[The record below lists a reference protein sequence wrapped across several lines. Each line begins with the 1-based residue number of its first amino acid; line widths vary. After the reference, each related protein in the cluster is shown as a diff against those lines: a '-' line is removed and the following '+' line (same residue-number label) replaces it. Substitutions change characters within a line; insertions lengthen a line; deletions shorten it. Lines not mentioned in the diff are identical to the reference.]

1 VAANVALLRGTRL
14 RLRAATRSLGRSRP
28 TRILALLGLWASVA
42 TVRLALQRLGARLRA
57 ERTERFVE
65 RATRVARESIDWEAT
80 LAHVARLAVPFL
92 GDVCVVVLREER
104 GLRVAAAAHADAT
117 RTPALAELLARYPL
131 DLDAAHGPGWTV
143 RHALPELVP
152 DVDLE
157 AFAPGDDPGARL
169 CREVLAA
176 VGLRSYM
183 GVPLVV
189 AERTLG
195 AIAFGITTEGRRHR
209 DDDLRVARELA
220 SRCALAI
227 EHARLYREAREATRA
242 REELLAVVSHD
253 LRSPLAAV
261 RLAAG
266 LLARLARQAASPEL
280 RRSVDALN
288 SASSRAARLV
298 DDLVDAARL
307 EGGRLALARAAHP
320 AAELA
325 REALAV
331 AEPVASAQGVTLSVD
346 VAPEAGTVDCDAH
359 RVLQVLSNLVDNSL
373 KAMPSGGALRLAV
386 RRGGEEVA
394 FEVSDTGPGIAPED
408 QPRVFERWWRSPGA
422 RWAGSGLGLAIARG
436 IVEAHGGRIAL
447 RSAPGEG
454 TTFTFTLPARAG

>member
-1 VAANVALLRGTRL
+1 
-14 RLRAATRSLGRSRP
+14 
-28 TRILALLGLWASVA
+28 
-42 TVRLALQRLGARLRA
+42 
-57 ERTERFVE
+57 
-65 RATRVARESIDWEAT
+65 
-80 LAHVARLAVPFL
+80 
-92 GDVCVVVLREER
+92 
-104 GLRVAAAAHADAT
+104 
-117 RTPALAELLARYPL
+117 
-131 DLDAAHGPGWTV
+131 
-143 RHALPELVP
+143 
-152 DVDLE
+152 
-157 AFAPGDDPGARL
+157 
-169 CREVLAA
+169 
-176 VGLRSYM
+176 
-183 GVPLVV
+183 
-189 AERTLG
+189 
-195 AIAFGITTEGRRHR
+195 
-209 DDDLRVARELA
+209 
-220 SRCALAI
+220 
-227 EHARLYREAREATRA
+227 
-242 REELLAVVSHD
+242 
-253 LRSPLAAV
+253 
-261 RLAAG
+261 
-266 LLARLARQAASPEL
+266 
-280 RRSVDALN
+280 
-288 SASSRAARLV
+288 
-298 DDLVDAARL
+298 VDAARL

>member
-1 VAANVALLRGTRL
+1 
-14 RLRAATRSLGRSRP
+14 
-28 TRILALLGLWASVA
+28 
-42 TVRLALQRLGARLRA
+42 
-57 ERTERFVE
+57 
-65 RATRVARESIDWEAT
+65 
-80 LAHVARLAVPFL
+80 
-92 GDVCVVVLREER
+92 
-104 GLRVAAAAHADAT
+104 
-117 RTPALAELLARYPL
+117 
-131 DLDAAHGPGWTV
+131 
-143 RHALPELVP
+143 
-152 DVDLE
+152 
-157 AFAPGDDPGARL
+157 
-169 CREVLAA
+169 
-176 VGLRSYM
+176 M

-195 AIAFGITTEGRRHR
+195 AIAFGITAEGRRHR

-242 REELLAVVSHD
+242 REELLAAVSHD

-266 LLARLARQAASPEL
+266 LVGRLARQAASPEL
-280 RRSVDALN
+280 RRSADALS

-307 EGGRLALARAAHP
+307 EGGRLALARAPHP

-331 AEPVASAQGVTLSVD
+331 AEPVASAQGVTLSLD
-346 VAPEAGTVDCDAH
+346 VAPDAGTVDCDAH
-359 RVLQVLSNLVDNSL
+359 RVLQVLSNLVDNAL

-386 RRGGEEVA
+386 RRAGKELA

-422 RWAGSGLGLAIARG
+422 GWTGSGLGLAIARG
-436 IVEAHGGRIAL
+436 IVEAHGGGIAL

-454 TTFTFTLPARAG
+454 TTFTFTLPACAG